1 MKRLSSLWLTQTPTY
16 FIISYGNV
24 MFDLHPL
31 SQQHNQGIKQ
41 GLPVY
46 LKIS

>member
-1 MKRLSSLWLTQTPTY
+1 
-16 FIISYGNV
+16 

-31 SQQHNQGIKQ
+31 SQQHNQSIKQ

-46 LKIS
+46 LKISWYCRVRKLFH